1 MKNGKT
7 LAALLLALTV
17 SFGLCACGGQSDS
30 TSGAKT
36 DIKAE
41 TGAENLS
48 DTLVYAGENES
59 TINPVLSSHDEIVE
73 LVFSGL
79 MKYDGNGIAVPDLA
93 ESCEYDEATCTY
105 TFHLKNGVKW
115 HDGEAFTAKDVVFT
129 YQVLTEDETLTSSVT
144 SNYEDITDITAPDDE
159 TVVITLDKYCAN
171 MPGYFTI
178 GIIPQHL
185 LEGEDM
191 NTTSF
196 NQHPVGTGRFK
207 FVDWDM
213 TGGLIT
219 VVRNEDYY
227 WKVTKI

>member
-73 LVFSGL
+73 LVFP
-79 MKYDGNGIAVPDLA
+79 A
-93 ESCEYDEATCTY
+93 
-105 TFHLKNGVKW
+105 
-115 HDGEAFTAKDVVFT
+115 
-129 YQVLTEDETLTSSVT
+129 
-144 SNYEDITDITAPDDE
+144 
-159 TVVITLDKYCAN
+159 
-171 MPGYFTI
+171 
-178 GIIPQHL
+178 
-185 LEGEDM
+185 
-191 NTTSF
+191 
-196 NQHPVGTGRFK
+196 
-207 FVDWDM
+207 
-213 TGGLIT
+213 
-219 VVRNEDYY
+219 
-227 WKVTKI
+227 